1 MCVTVFP
8 MQYKINNMKLSCR
21 KWFIQLSLYPA
32 FVCISISVIPVQ
44 FWDFYFVFCQKMLL
58 LAPTDESVIFFKV
71 EQRQYAN
78 RCRNCNPNIIPCSRP
93 SLFTEQYLLWAD
105 SVNFWNSPAYSLPIA
120 LKFGMR
126 SHKITARGAANE
138 ETFVKWQHFRFRE
151 LETFQNLIVIYSP
164 LGEEAHEPH
173 KSWLRWCHGIPHPR
187 EPVTNVSEEML

>member
-1 MCVTVFP
+1 MVAGSCMYIYQCHSCAVLRILFCF
-8 MQYKINNMKLSCR
+8 LSENVAAGTN
-21 KWFIQLSLYPA
+21 WWVSY
-32 FVCISISVIPVQ
+32 
-44 FWDFYFVFCQKMLL
+44 
-58 LAPTDESVIFFKV
+58 FFKV

-151 LETFQNLIVIYSP
+151 LQTFQNLIVIYSP

-173 KSWLRWCHGIPHPR
+173 KSWLRWCHGIPHPCG
-187 EPVTNVSEEML
+187 PFY